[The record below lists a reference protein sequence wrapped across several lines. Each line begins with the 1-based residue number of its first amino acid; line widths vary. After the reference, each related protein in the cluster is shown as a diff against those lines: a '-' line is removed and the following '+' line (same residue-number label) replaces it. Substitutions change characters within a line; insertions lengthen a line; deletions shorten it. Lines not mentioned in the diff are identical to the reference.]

1 MENRLASMNRIID
14 NKYEILRMIGQGGMS
29 KVYLAMDSR
38 LNKQWAIKEISR
50 INKNGFSEVN
60 LKAALDEAD
69 MMKRLDHPALPR
81 IVDIIQ
87 EKDVIYVVMD
97 YIEGEPLSK
106 LLENNNA
113 QPQEQVIE
121 WAKQLCNVLD
131 YLHTCNPPIIYRDM
145 KPGNIMLK
153 PDGQLKLIDFGI
165 AREYKENKVGDT
177 VNLGTRG
184 YAAPEQFG
192 SQGQTDARTDIYCLG
207 MTLYHL
213 VTGRSPAEEPYG
225 GVPIRELNPILS
237 SGLEKIILKCTEA
250 NPNDRYQSCA
260 ELLYDLERYDEVD
273 DTYRQNQK
281 KKLKRFGIVS
291 AAAVFSLVF
300 GAFAQVMNAQ
310 KVNNDYEVNLDL
322 GDTATTQ
329 EQKINYYE
337 KAIDIKPEKHEAY
350 YALLTTFK
358 DDASFQIEEEQIL
371 KKKIN
376 RNLAKLVETDHYSDL
391 AYEIGKT
398 YWYYYDYG
406 SENTDDNQL
415 TRIKAAKT
423 WFSDV
428 VEDPENKHF
437 AQAKIYESIA
447 TFHEEVNLKVEE
459 ASDQGMY
466 KEYWEN
472 IEALLDFTI
481 ENKNESEIVKL
492 EVYKLITNALENE
505 VRKFASDGIEK
516 EDLLEVFHTVRS
528 LVDELDVSTDKTINL
543 KESITSRFDEV
554 VKAID
559 TAFIEQ

>member
-1 MENRLASMNRIID
+1 MASMNRIID

-106 LLENNNA
+106 LLENGNA

-192 SQGQTDARTDIYCLG
+192 SHGQTDARTDIYCLG

-291 AAAVFSLVF
+291 AAAVFSIVF

-376 RNLAKLVETDHYSDL
+376 RNLAELVETDHYSDL

-428 VEDPENKHF
+428 VEDPENEHY

-466 KEYWEN
+466 KEYWDN

-516 EDLLEVFHTVRS
+516 DDLLEVFYTVRS